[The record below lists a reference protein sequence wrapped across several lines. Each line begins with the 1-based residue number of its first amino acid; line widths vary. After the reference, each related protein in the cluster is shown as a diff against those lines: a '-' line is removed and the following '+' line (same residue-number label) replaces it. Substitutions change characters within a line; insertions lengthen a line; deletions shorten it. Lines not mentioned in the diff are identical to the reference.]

1 MVVVSRAAVAESRS
15 LPVESSCEA
24 SRHVTLMGSGQGM
37 ESHRAR
43 VAAEVVIAFLL
54 ELFSLFI
61 VFKILT
67 ILKSSNF
74 CIPFVAILST
84 VLKHSRLK
92 CLEQV
97 EYRYFYYQRDSHY

>member
-37 ESHRAR
+37 ESHRVR

-61 VFKILT
+61 VFKIL
-67 ILKSSNF
+67 KSSNF

-84 VLKHSRLK
+84 VLNHSRLK

-97 EYRYFYYQRDSHY
+97 EYRYFYYQRDSDYT

>member
-1 MVVVSRAAVAESRS
+1 
-15 LPVESSCEA
+15 
-24 SRHVTLMGSGQGM
+24 MGSGQGM

-43 VAAEVVIAFLL
+43 VAAEVVLAFLL
-54 ELFSLFI
+54 ELYSLFI

-97 EYRYFYYQRDSHY
+97 EYRYFYYQRDSHYT